1 MALEDLN
8 PYGKAGLQSFQSR
21 TLNSM
26 DSNPD
31 VPRVTDFYSNYGA
44 MGTDQLVAP
53 DLSGFARGIA
63 SAGQVNRIADIKE
76 PSVGF
81 NELTNQVFVNGLT
94 FDADDYQTAE
104 RSASPEYLGRTPT
117 GLPEGFTRLPPEL
130 YAEYI
135 KDIKDPGKMRL
146 MGKNFGIGVDNL
158 QNFLYSG
165 AAFLGDSIGSE
176 TISEFGREGIK
187 QQTEDLRRK
196 EPFQRT
202 FTDDVLKEGEV
213 IDWFLA
219 NLAQQGPNL
228 LESMGAFLVGA
239 GTATVATGNPI
250 TGVLTGVG
258 AALGKGQFRKRIM
271 NIVAK
276 KRRGERL
283 DQGDYALIKGMSG
296 IAASIGNNYRTGV
309 SDTYLQ
315 LLESAEMKDPGAGQR
330 LAALGAGVPYALAET
345 LSEAFV
351 VSKFLNPAKASSTFR
366 RIIGGFG
373 AGAAAEGIAEGA
385 QESTVMTTD
394 ALLNDKELFTEQN
407 GIQLINAIAAGA
419 AVGGPITGLSGL
431 RKGDTNEVNLLDSR
445 GVTDEGGGTV
455 QEESPQGE
463 LFPDADLGTAPVP
476 EGPLQG
482 ELFPPETD
490 LGVGIQLE
498 GRDQGNLIS
507 PEQAQLDMF
516 DPEQLQ
522 NRIPSQQPGFAG
534 LQIPV
539 QQELPLGY
547 PDPVQLDL
555 PLPTPAEP
563 ETVTQSPPQEA
574 QLPLPFD
581 APRMPRPDNIFV
593 QDEPVLTPTVEEVTQ
608 PVDNRKATKK
618 QTDAVNKFIVN
629 PTVEPTE
636 DRIPDVSL
644 ENLEGAL
651 EAAEANNN
659 QTVVPI
665 IKEAIQTKKANL
677 KRGKRQNKYI
687 TTAAKPKAKALKKGK
702 AEQVDVKEDIK
713 KEEPDAVQEPETTQV
728 DAQEQ
733 TQDGERVGEKVQ
745 ETTRVRP
752 KKESLKKGKV
762 KKQSVQ
768 ADTERD
774 TTVNAEETKPKTEK
788 RIRAFKRSD
797 LFNEDVVERTFTDD
811 DGVTRTQLIAGGRVV
826 SDVAGPTKASS
837 LKRGKRKVAPDVTKS
852 ETETTKKP
860 QQVDP
865 RNRKPVETLNVK
877 EQWDANRPAED
888 APKRE
893 DFPVNLRGELDKL
906 TPQEARDVWTN
917 RQQPD
922 GSGALELL
930 SDSVATKV
938 IIYTLDNM
946 KLSSRG
952 VKSFDTQ
959 QMESLFQYLL
969 DVSLFNENNKE
980 GRDYLANFKL
990 KRPEFVSAV
999 TRVVPFALAQ
1009 GNLNAETNTLWFDVA
1024 VNVGALPSLKRLLKT
1039 DASYATYN
1047 QIESATFSSEQ
1058 IIENNIETN
1067 EVELTSFGGMSAA
1080 IYSDKTKGPVA
1091 LARKMAVLIGTIK
1104 TDIIKSENSPAVQ
1117 QLNRLYQ
1124 GTSKVKPD
1132 LTYEIDG
1139 KPLSMYFDA
1148 SGKLKLRPHN
1158 TYGINRLGKEYPI
1171 NGFKLSPV
1179 TMEENRI
1186 LNLMASNITQEDKV
1200 KARKELEDKELSVQE
1215 RETFES
1221 MLSGYMGEKNQA
1233 LARDMVNTKQV
1244 KLFNP
1249 KSKGTAGI
1257 KLKKGEVSTLDTE
1270 LVQDTDLNDIFADMG
1285 IAEKGNT
1292 LLFDDDK
1299 PVKVMTVGKAK
1310 LLARNM
1316 LSKFTNKPNLTVAK
1330 DLADLQQVNPE
1341 LYNRIIAARPDVEN
1355 KMISGMSIGKEIA
1368 IFSDYIHGEQHLKFT
1383 LAHEAMGHFGLRSL
1397 VKDSQ
1402 LKAFLDNIYNTS
1414 PFLKDSADLYMETH
1428 KVDKYVAIEEAMAN
1442 YVGALETSTVAKIAN
1457 FIQKILN
1464 KLGVKNWMDSAP
1476 YWVNQLRRYVRDG
1489 EIPGGVSPKQIAL
1502 NVEAL
1507 ATSNVGMF
1515 SAANINLASDSFSQ
1529 LYQSVG
1535 ESNMNSIVKTIGSR
1549 KLTEN
1554 IGRAAEQVQ
1563 TLDNMA
1569 NKSLGLSLMF
1579 DIFRRQAQTAKSI
1592 LSEVDHMTRS
1602 ATRARW
1608 LGLNSKALT
1617 SDEEV
1622 AVGRILAFGH
1632 EYFKTI
1638 ATESKLK
1645 EYGDIVIQDPLTKRP
1660 ILNQPVLAQALAETQ
1675 LTDDQIKN
1683 GFEYEQ
1689 GGVNQPTGPLVPD
1702 WDPENNERHALM
1714 REVYLAQREG
1724 LNYIQARVAL
1734 GKYLGAIRQ
1743 YEANRDKIQGLS
1755 DQFTAAD
1762 MGVFAEIQEVFSKL
1776 YQANA
1781 RQSDGKMRPT
1791 AKGVRDSEAFLN
1803 GMTRALWQSEAVN
1816 DLKAMKSDD
1825 SANESRPTQLAI
1837 NIINEWNQKN
1847 PDDQIDMTNMVSG
1860 LERMNKY
1867 DLVDPNKEGKPR
1879 DQVVMDLIQKPIK
1892 NQIIT
1897 ETQLMNAN
1905 VFAKQGIFAGYTPI
1919 KRRGKKQL
1927 RFQMYDENGNPTKI
1941 DPRFSSAFPYYQ
1953 DDNPDKLA
1961 VMAKD
1966 YNEAIKDTVF
1976 EVPVSGKP
1984 DETVTQK
1991 VKAVAI
1997 VEDTSGGTSSV
2008 TSFNYDEFA
2017 NVLNTLGID
2026 IDPIERERIVVALT
2040 RQHEKARNT
2049 LMKDF
2054 VQGFDKDV
2062 FRSIAESIESQAA
2075 IAAKNEHRTDI
2086 DIVMA
2091 DTNNWQLPKKYV
2103 DNLYQ
2108 ELLAAREGDN
2118 KEATMIA
2125 QERFDRMLRMY
2136 IETAGESPGSPATEY
2151 KYVDKYGKEQVAK
2164 TKGKGNRYKD
2174 KAAELLEFY
2183 TQQGD
2188 IAVSAED
2195 AFSKSDTLSQF
2206 KSMAVLFQLGG
2217 SIAAGLINLVSQP
2230 LMALPLMAT
2239 YNTKTGIGGGYG
2251 WGNTSAALSR
2261 ANWNLKWPGWGD
2273 PDWIKKNVIDNS
2285 NYGTYGLSEDEAQFI
2300 YRQTKRGILD
2310 AALVNS
2316 LAGRARGNFFQNGT
2330 ATAVSRGYMSV
2341 FATAEQLNRRAVALA
2356 TYRLEKKRRMAAN
2369 PNLKDGDFLVD
2380 DQLSDVVIPAD
2391 NPDLYY
2397 IEDKV
2402 NEMVTKSQ
2410 GDYAMY
2416 NRPPIA
2422 RGGWAQYLYMYKQFQ
2437 VIATQIVRVLP
2448 PQGRVYYLT
2457 ALFLAAGLKGLPG
2470 AEDLLDIVD
2479 TLRAKFGGLV
2489 GAKGSVPTEVQIA
2502 NFLSSFVGTPEFYL
2516 RGAGDYLAVGGT
2528 IGSRL
2533 SLGDLFPLTGVFL
2546 PGSSTVQELKNFAG
2560 PLFAAGY
2567 GGATM
2572 AYDLAM
2578 LPTKS
2583 NKGNELMRIAQNS
2596 PIAGLRNIADTAIY
2610 LDTGDVIN
2618 ARGYTVVKDVGT
2630 GATVMRFLGFYP
2642 KEASRVNDAIR
2653 ITKRIVDNQKEITK
2667 SFRDEWVRAFL
2678 MKDRRAM
2685 RDIERAVKEHNSVHG
2700 KKSPF
2705 FIDDFRGKA
2714 KRAAK
2719 SASEGAG
2726 ARFLKTTPK
2735 STRDNVSD
2743 LIENFYGV
2751 SLN

>member
-1 MALEDLN
+1 
-8 PYGKAGLQSFQSR
+8 
-21 TLNSM
+21 
-26 DSNPD
+26 
-31 VPRVTDFYSNYGA
+31 
-44 MGTDQLVAP
+44 
-53 DLSGFARGIA
+53 
-63 SAGQVNRIADIKE
+63 
-76 PSVGF
+76 
-81 NELTNQVFVNGLT
+81 
-94 FDADDYQTAE
+94 
-104 RSASPEYLGRTPT
+104 
-117 GLPEGFTRLPPEL
+117 
-130 YAEYI
+130 
-135 KDIKDPGKMRL
+135 
-146 MGKNFGIGVDNL
+146 
-158 QNFLYSG
+158 
-165 AAFLGDSIGSE
+165 
-176 TISEFGREGIK
+176 
-187 QQTEDLRRK
+187 
-196 EPFQRT
+196 
-202 FTDDVLKEGEV
+202 
-213 IDWFLA
+213 
-219 NLAQQGPNL
+219 
-228 LESMGAFLVGA
+228 
-239 GTATVATGNPI
+239 
-250 TGVLTGVG
+250 
-258 AALGKGQFRKRIM
+258 
-271 NIVAK
+271 
-276 KRRGERL
+276 
-283 DQGDYALIKGMSG
+283 
-296 IAASIGNNYRTGV
+296 
-309 SDTYLQ
+309 
-315 LLESAEMKDPGAGQR
+315 
-330 LAALGAGVPYALAET
+330 
-345 LSEAFV
+345 
-351 VSKFLNPAKASSTFR
+351 
-366 RIIGGFG
+366 
-373 AGAAAEGIAEGA
+373 
-385 QESTVMTTD
+385 
-394 ALLNDKELFTEQN
+394 
-407 GIQLINAIAAGA
+407 
-419 AVGGPITGLSGL
+419 
-431 RKGDTNEVNLLDSR
+431 
-445 GVTDEGGGTV
+445 
-455 QEESPQGE
+455 
-463 LFPDADLGTAPVP
+463 
-476 EGPLQG
+476 
-482 ELFPPETD
+482 
-490 LGVGIQLE
+490 
-498 GRDQGNLIS
+498 
-507 PEQAQLDMF
+507 
-516 DPEQLQ
+516 
-522 NRIPSQQPGFAG
+522 
-534 LQIPV
+534 
-539 QQELPLGY
+539 
-547 PDPVQLDL
+547 
-555 PLPTPAEP
+555 
-563 ETVTQSPPQEA
+563 
-574 QLPLPFD
+574 
-581 APRMPRPDNIFV
+581 
-593 QDEPVLTPTVEEVTQ
+593 
-608 PVDNRKATKK
+608 
-618 QTDAVNKFIVN
+618 
-629 PTVEPTE
+629 
-636 DRIPDVSL
+636 
-644 ENLEGAL
+644 
-651 EAAEANNN
+651 
-659 QTVVPI
+659 
-665 IKEAIQTKKANL
+665 
-677 KRGKRQNKYI
+677 
-687 TTAAKPKAKALKKGK
+687 
-702 AEQVDVKEDIK
+702 
-713 KEEPDAVQEPETTQV
+713 
-728 DAQEQ
+728 
-733 TQDGERVGEKVQ
+733 
-745 ETTRVRP
+745 
-752 KKESLKKGKV
+752 
-762 KKQSVQ
+762 
-768 ADTERD
+768 
-774 TTVNAEETKPKTEK
+774 
-788 RIRAFKRSD
+788 
-797 LFNEDVVERTFTDD
+797 
-811 DGVTRTQLIAGGRVV
+811 
-826 SDVAGPTKASS
+826 
-837 LKRGKRKVAPDVTKS
+837 
-852 ETETTKKP
+852 
-860 QQVDP
+860 
-865 RNRKPVETLNVK
+865 
-877 EQWDANRPAED
+877 
-888 APKRE
+888 
-893 DFPVNLRGELDKL
+893 
-906 TPQEARDVWTN
+906 
-917 RQQPD
+917 
-922 GSGALELL
+922 
-930 SDSVATKV
+930 
-938 IIYTLDNM
+938 
-946 KLSSRG
+946 
-952 VKSFDTQ
+952 
-959 QMESLFQYLL
+959 
-969 DVSLFNENNKE
+969 
-980 GRDYLANFKL
+980 
-990 KRPEFVSAV
+990 
-999 TRVVPFALAQ
+999 
-1009 GNLNAETNTLWFDVA
+1009 
-1024 VNVGALPSLKRLLKT
+1024 
-1039 DASYATYN
+1039 
-1047 QIESATFSSEQ
+1047 
-1058 IIENNIETN
+1058 
-1067 EVELTSFGGMSAA
+1067 
-1080 IYSDKTKGPVA
+1080 
-1091 LARKMAVLIGTIK
+1091 
-1104 TDIIKSENSPAVQ
+1104 
-1117 QLNRLYQ
+1117 
-1124 GTSKVKPD
+1124 
-1132 LTYEIDG
+1132 
-1139 KPLSMYFDA
+1139 
-1148 SGKLKLRPHN
+1148 
-1158 TYGINRLGKEYPI
+1158 
-1171 NGFKLSPV
+1171 
-1179 TMEENRI
+1179 
-1186 LNLMASNITQEDKV
+1186 
-1200 KARKELEDKELSVQE
+1200 
-1215 RETFES
+1215 
-1221 MLSGYMGEKNQA
+1221 
-1233 LARDMVNTKQV
+1233 
-1244 KLFNP
+1244 
-1249 KSKGTAGI
+1249 
-1257 KLKKGEVSTLDTE
+1257 
-1270 LVQDTDLNDIFADMG
+1270 
-1285 IAEKGNT
+1285 
-1292 LLFDDDK
+1292 
-1299 PVKVMTVGKAK
+1299 
-1310 LLARNM
+1310 
-1316 LSKFTNKPNLTVAK
+1316 
-1330 DLADLQQVNPE
+1330 
-1341 LYNRIIAARPDVEN
+1341 
-1355 KMISGMSIGKEIA
+1355 
-1368 IFSDYIHGEQHLKFT
+1368 
-1383 LAHEAMGHFGLRSL
+1383 
-1397 VKDSQ
+1397 
-1402 LKAFLDNIYNTS
+1402 
-1414 PFLKDSADLYMETH
+1414 
-1428 KVDKYVAIEEAMAN
+1428 
-1442 YVGALETSTVAKIAN
+1442 
-1457 FIQKILN
+1457 
-1464 KLGVKNWMDSAP
+1464 
-1476 YWVNQLRRYVRDG
+1476 
-1489 EIPGGVSPKQIAL
+1489 
-1502 NVEAL
+1502 
-1507 ATSNVGMF
+1507 
-1515 SAANINLASDSFSQ
+1515 
-1529 LYQSVG
+1529 
-1535 ESNMNSIVKTIGSR
+1535 
-1549 KLTEN
+1549 
-1554 IGRAAEQVQ
+1554 
-1563 TLDNMA
+1563 
-1569 NKSLGLSLMF
+1569 MF

-1592 LSEVDHMTRS
+1592 LSEVDHITRS

-1755 DQFTAAD
+1755 SQFTAAD

-1905 VFAKQGIFAGYTPI
+1905 VYAKQGIFAAYTPV

-1976 EVPVSGKP
+1976 EVPISGKP
-1984 DETVTQK
+1984 NEKATQK

-1997 VEDTSGGTSSV
+1997 VEDTSGGTNSV

-2054 VQGFDKDV
+2054 VPGFDKDV

-2103 DNLYQ
+2103 DNVYQ
-2108 ELLAAREGDN
+2108 ELLAARKGDN

-2125 QERFDRMLRMY
+2125 QEKFDRMLRMY
-2136 IETAGESPGSPATEY
+2136 IETAGESPGSPAAEY
-2151 KYVDKYGKEQVAK
+2151 KYVDKYNREQVAK
-2164 TKGKGNRYKD
+2164 PKGKANRYKD

-2183 TQQGD
+2183 SQQSD

-2369 PNLKDGDFLVD
+2369 PDLKNNDFLVD

-2470 AEDLLDIVD
+2470 AEDLLDIID

-2516 RGAGDYLAVGGT
+2516 RGAGDYLSAGGT